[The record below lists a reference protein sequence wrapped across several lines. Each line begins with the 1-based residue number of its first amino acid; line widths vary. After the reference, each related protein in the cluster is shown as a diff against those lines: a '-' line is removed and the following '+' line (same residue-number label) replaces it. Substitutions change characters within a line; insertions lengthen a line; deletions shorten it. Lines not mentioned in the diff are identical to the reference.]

1 MISSAVLITYIILLL
16 FISIL
21 HNLIYPPS
29 KYKVVYST
37 TQYLIDTSLLSLS
50 FCLSNHYYSIPSSTV
65 ICLIISTS
73 IIFPPLINLSL
84 STITN

>member
-1 MISSAVLITYIILLL
+1 MINSVAVIANAIFLL

-65 ICLIISTS
+65 IYLIISTS
-73 IIFPPLINLSL
+73 IIFSPLINLSL